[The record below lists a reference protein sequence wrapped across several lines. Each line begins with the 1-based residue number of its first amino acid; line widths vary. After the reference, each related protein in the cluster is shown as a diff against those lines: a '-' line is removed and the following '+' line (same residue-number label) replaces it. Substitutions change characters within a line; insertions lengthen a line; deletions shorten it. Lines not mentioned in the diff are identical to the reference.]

1 MFNRKKDNAI
11 VLTHDKIDYKVQS
24 NPDDVSELIDIINEN
39 INKVPTDIYSM
50 IKGIPDDVLTSDHH
64 DSTRKAL
71 LKAMC
76 LMARNN
82 EDMADKVTK
91 KIVNIAES
99 KGV

>member
-1 MFNRKKDNAI
+1 MFGKKKDNERI
-11 VLTHDKIDYKVQS
+11 LTHDKVDFKVQS
-24 NPDDVSELIDIINEN
+24 NPDDVRELIDIINEN
-39 INKVPTDIYSM
+39 ISKVPTDIYSM

-82 EDMADKVTK
+82 EDIADKVTK

-99 KGV
+99 KEV